1 MKRICVLL
9 ALIVASLPVPTAFA
23 TYGVDILPSNS
34 MRSGSLSWGYSDNAT
49 CMNGYPNVGESTPNS
64 ITTSKY
70 AIENQHNILSVNA
83 SVYTF
88 SITVTAN
95 NSYDGTYQIKM
106 LDTLGNETSTGQMN
120 IPAGTSRVVTLRF
133 YPKNVLSPI
142 TLSLSGRSTLSVDGC
157 NGPVFS
163 SPSLIESAPPP
174 RLSNT
179 WMSSVNLWDLTP
191 TSFSMTTYSQA
202 LQSCAV
208 GYAYLIYLANP
219 DGILYLHRTIKISP
233 TQASNNNKYSFTEA
247 KPRTTYYI
255 KEIAYGDLVN
265 CLDSELPGVWP
276 NWRTP
281 GPTTLATP
289 NAPSLTN
296 NSDNSINVSLGT
308 GVTGATDYLFTLY
321 ESDSKT
327 IVHSQLVSTG
337 IVGGSIPIAA
347 GLKYGATYFGS
358 LVAKGNGFANE
369 SSARSPLTIIT
380 IPSDPASPFSD
391 NQCELNP
398 SRPNSITKIQAA
410 SGYCIAR
417 VETNTSISVPS
428 GVSQMDVLVVGGGGG
443 GGAWVGG
450 GGGGGAVTTSL
461 NTAVSGTISVTVG
474 LGGGG
479 GKYTAA
485 LGAVAG
491 TSGGASSFGSITA
504 LGGGYGA
511 TWSSYAQGA
520 QSTDSTIANGGGG
533 SGSSQFTGGSGSVRT
548 GGNGISTVTAP
559 YPAGGGA
566 GAGANGGTASLGS
579 VNSFGDR
586 YCESLGGNGGNGLRD
601 SNGISG
607 STSNYFGGGG
617 GGGVHGY
624 VIDNVY
630 LDYCAGLPGGGGLGG
645 GADGLTPES
654 NPYGPQTGFSGK
666 AFTGGGGGGVGHTSA
681 NASYGGVGGSG
692 VVYLRWRKPTN
703 SLQSVSLSQ
712 LLVLPTYQSQVT
724 LTANLVGADARVTF
738 YQNGKR
744 IPGCISL
751 KSVSLNVACNWKV
764 SQRNVVSITAI
775 ATSGN
780 GSSQIAS
787 VPLNVFVGRRTTLR

>member
-1 MKRICVLL
+1 MNLPTIRLIMKRICVLL

-120 IPAGTSRVVTLRF
+120 IPAGTSRVATLRF

-443 GGAWVGG
+443 GVVSSAVSVVTGG
-450 GGGGGAVTTSL
+450 GQLPPAVQLAFSGAAIDGYVQGATVNYQVKVNGVWTTVATTVTDAKGGYSFT
-461 NTAVSGTISVTVG
+461 G
-474 LGGGG
+474 LD
-479 GKYTAA
+479 
-485 LGAVAG
+485 
-491 TSGGASSFGSITA
+491 ASYATGRVVIA
-504 LGGGYGA
+504 GGGYDANTGQQVGEFISNASASEAGGYQAA
-511 TWSSYAQGA
+511 TPLTMILALSGLTEDEFKAQL
-520 QSTDSTIANGGGG
+520 
-533 SGSSQFTGGSGSVRT
+533 
-548 GGNGISTVTAP
+548 GISEVAD
-559 YPAGGGA
+559 
-566 GAGANGGTASLGS
+566 LGS
-579 VNSFGDR
+579 FDPVEAMKTGNLKA
-586 YCESLGGNGGNGLRD
+586 LG
-601 SNGISG
+601 
-607 STSNYFGGGG
+607 
-617 GGGVHGY
+617 V
-624 VIDNVY
+624 
-630 LDYCAGLPGGGGLGG
+630 P
-645 GADGLTPES
+645 
-654 NPYGPQTGFSGK
+654 SGK
-666 AFTGGGGGGVGHTSA
+666 RSRQYPDIPTFAESGLSDFDINSWVGLVAPAKTPRA
-681 NASYGGVGGSG
+681 IIERLNTELNA
-692 VVYLRWRKPTN
+692 L
-703 SLQSVSLSQ
+703 LSDPEVREK
-712 LLVLPTYQSQVT
+712 L
-724 LTANLVGADARVTF
+724 
-738 YQNGKR
+738 NGM
-744 IPGCISL
+744 G
-751 KSVSLNVACNWKV
+751 
-764 SQRNVVSITAI
+764 ITA
-775 ATSGN
+775 TP
-780 GSSQIAS
+780 GSADKFGEEMKRDLARYGQVVKAANIKAE
-787 VPLNVFVGRRTTLR
+787 